1 MTRLLFVAAFLL
13 GTAAVIAMSANFVG
27 SDNLALIIT
36 LVIAGVYVIG
46 FVELAQFHNATA
58 SLYRG
63 LSELRQTAS
72 DSAPDLSSW
81 LDKLHPSLHNAVQSR
96 VEGAQ
101 LGLPAPVITP
111 YLVGLLVMLGL
122 LGTFVGMVD
131 TLKGAVVALE
141 GTTELSAIRA
151 GLAAPI
157 NGLSLAFGTSVAGI
171 AASAMLGLASAVTRR
186 DRMLATRQLDT
197 EAARVFRDFSMTVKR
212 RDTYNAMLDQA
223 NALPEMVV
231 TLGTLTDR
239 LGKMSEQLSENLLAN
254 QQVFH
259 QAMTTNFK
267 ELAVSVDSS
276 LKLSVTETARL
287 TGESIGPLLQ
297 DTVAAITQEV
307 NNTHQQL
314 TTIAD
319 TQLQGLA
326 SQFGEMS
333 SSWVARQQ
341 GEDQQR
347 LERWHDTL
355 TESQS
360 QSAQQLVALSRAYT
374 DELRELATHQEQT
387 YTSTTETF
395 TALSETLSGQW
406 LQTSERMAEL
416 SLATGEQLQTLRTEE
431 AERGEAA
438 VARLGELSLA
448 TGGQLQTLRTEEA
461 ERGEAAVARLAEL
474 SLATGGQLQML
485 RTEEAERGEA
495 AVARL
500 AELES
505 VVANHLANL
514 GGRLEEPM
522 TRLIKTA
529 SETPRAA
536 AEVISQLRE
545 EIASTVARDNEHL
558 EERRQIMKNLTT
570 LSVEL
575 AEAARGQR
583 DAVEGLVTASEL
595 RLEEVSGQFGGQV
608 DTGLSKI
615 TALTDHFAGSTAQI
629 AGLGESFTVAIS
641 LFNESNSAL
650 IENLSR
656 IEDSMDK
663 SSSRSD
669 EQMSYYVAQAREII
683 DQSLLSQREVFEELR
698 QLGVAESL
706 AKAEAS

>member
-1 MTRLLFVAAFLL
+1 MTRLLFAAAFLL
-13 GTAAVIAMSANFVG
+13 GTAAVISMSANFVG
-27 SDNLALIIT
+27 SDNLALTIT
-36 LVIAGVYVIG
+36 LVIAAVYVIG

-63 LSELRQTAS
+63 LGELRQS
-72 DSAPDLSSW
+72 SPDSAPDMGAW
-81 LDKLHPSLHNAVQSR
+81 LAKLHPSLHNAVKSR
-96 VEGAQ
+96 VEGAR

-141 GTTELSAIRA
+141 GTTELAAIRA

-171 AASAMLGLASAVTRR
+171 AASAMLGLASALTRR

-197 EAARVFRDFSMTVKR
+197 EAARVFRGFSMTVKR
-212 RDTYNAMLDQA
+212 LETYSAMRAQA
-223 NALPEMVV
+223 NALPEMVA
-231 TLGTLTDR
+231 TLSALTDR
-239 LGKMSEQLSENLLAN
+239 LGSMAEQLSENLLAN
-254 QQVFH
+254 QQMFH
-259 QAMTTNFK
+259 QSMSTNYT
-267 ELAVSVDSS
+267 ELAASVSNS
-276 LKLSVTETARL
+276 LKQSATETAKQ

-297 DTVAAITQEV
+297 DAVGAMTKEV

-314 TTIAD
+314 TSIAD
-319 TQLQGLA
+319 AQLQGLA

-333 SSWVARQQ
+333 SSWVERQQ

-347 LERWHDTL
+347 LDRWHDAL
-355 TESQS
+355 TDSQT
-360 QSAQQLVALSRAYT
+360 QSAEQLVALSQAYT
-374 DELRELATHQEQT
+374 DELRRLATHQEQT
-387 YTSTTETF
+387 YTSTAETF
-395 TALSETLSGQW
+395 TALSETLSAQW

-416 SLATGEQLQTLRTEE
+416 GEATGEQLLTLRTEE
-431 AERGEAA
+431 AARGD
-438 VARLGELSLA
+438 
-448 TGGQLQTLRTEEA
+448 
-461 ERGEAAVARLAEL
+461 
-474 SLATGGQLQML
+474 
-485 RTEEAERGEA
+485 A

-505 VVANHLANL
+505 VVATHLANL

-536 AEVISQLRE
+536 AEVISELRG

-558 EERRQIMKNLTT
+558 EERRQIMENLNT
-570 LSVEL
+570 LSIDL
-575 AEAARGQR
+575 ADAARGQK
-583 DAVEGLVTASEL
+583 DAVEGLVTASEQ
-595 RLEEVSGQFGGQV
+595 RLEEVSGQFGGKV
-608 DTGLSKI
+608 DSELSKI
-615 TALTDHFAGSTAQI
+615 TALTDHFSGSTAEI
-629 AGLGESFTVAIS
+629 AGLGESFTVAIN

-669 EQMSYYVAQAREII
+669 EQMGYYVAQAREII

-698 QLGVAESL
+698 QLGAPESL

>member
-1 MTRLLFVAAFLL
+1 MTRLLFVVAFLL

-36 LVIAGVYVIG
+36 LVIAAVYVIG

-63 LSELRQTAS
+63 LSELRQSAS
-72 DSAPDLSSW
+72 DSAPDLGAW
-81 LDKLHPSLHNAVQSR
+81 LGKLHPSLHNAVRSR

-297 DTVAAITQEV
+297 GTVAAITQEV

-438 VARLGELSLA
+438 VARL
-448 TGGQLQTLRTEEA
+448 
-461 ERGEAAVARLAEL
+461 
-474 SLATGGQLQML
+474 
-485 RTEEAERGEA
+485 
-495 AVARL
+495 

-608 DTGLSKI
+608 DTELSKI

>member
-1 MTRLLFVAAFLL
+1 MTRLLFVVAFLL

-36 LVIAGVYVIG
+36 LVIAAVYVIG

-63 LSELRQTAS
+63 LSELRQSAP
-72 DSAPDLSSW
+72 DSAPDLGAW
-81 LDKLHPSLHNAVQSR
+81 LGKLHPSLYNAVQSR

-101 LGLPAPVITP
+101 SGLPAPVITP

-141 GTTELSAIRA
+141 GTTELAAIRA

-197 EAARVFRDFSMTVKR
+197 EAARVFRDFSMIVKR
-212 RDTYNAMLDQA
+212 RHTYNAMLNQA
-223 NALPEMVV
+223 NALPEMVA
-231 TLGTLTDR
+231 TLSTLTER

-259 QAMTTNFK
+259 QSMSTNYK
-267 ELAVSVDSS
+267 DLAASVDRS
-276 LKLSVTETARL
+276 LKQSVTETARL

-297 DTVAAITQEV
+297 DTVAAMTQEV

-314 TTIAD
+314 ITIAD
-319 TQLQGLA
+319 AQLQGLA

-333 SSWVARQQ
+333 SSWVERQQ

-347 LERWHDTL
+347 LERWHETL
-355 TESQS
+355 TDSQS
-360 QSAQQLVALSRAYT
+360 QSAEQLVALSRAYT
-374 DELRELATHQEQT
+374 DELRQLATHQAQT

-395 TALSETLSGQW
+395 TALSKTLSAQW

-431 AERGEAA
+431 SG
-438 VARLGELSLA
+438 
-448 TGGQLQTLRTEEA
+448 
-461 ERGEAAVARLAEL
+461 
-474 SLATGGQLQML
+474 
-485 RTEEAERGEA
+485 RGEA

-505 VVANHLANL
+505 VVATHLTNL

-522 TRLIKTA
+522 TRLIRTA
-529 SETPRAA
+529 SETPKAA

-558 EERRQIMKNLTT
+558 EERRQIMQNLST

-583 DAVEGLVTASEL
+583 DAVEGLVTASEQ
-595 RLEEVSGQFGGQV
+595 RLEQVSGQFGGQV
-608 DTGLSKI
+608 DTQLSKI
-615 TALTDHFAGSTAQI
+615 TALTDHFAGSTAEI
-629 AGLGESFTVAIS
+629 ASLGESFNVAIN
-641 LFNESNSAL
+641 LFNQSNSAL

-656 IEDSMDK
+656 IEGSMDK

-669 EQMSYYVAQAREII
+669 EQMNYYVAQAREII

-698 QLGVAESL
+698 QLGAPESRV
-706 AKAEAS
+706 KAEAS